1 MEDNEILNEDIT
13 NQSNDSDNVVDNVV
27 DDVAED
33 VTEDAAE
40 VLNNAWQEKFTALT
54 TKYQNA
60 IAERDN
66 IIRQLINNDKIDN
79 TDVTDSIVE
88 KINRQR
94 KFKKW

>member
-13 NQSNDSDNVVDNVV
+13 NQSNVTEDVTE
-27 DDVAED
+27 DVAEDVTED

>member
-13 NQSNDSDNVVDNVV
+13 NQSNDSDNV
-27 DDVAED
+27 AED
-33 VTEDAAE
+33 VTEDVTEDVAE

-54 TKYQNA
+54 TKYENA

>member
-13 NQSNDSDNVVDNVV
+13 NQSNDTGDVTEDVV
-27 DDVAED
+27 ED
-33 VTEDAAE
+33 VTEDVAE

-54 TKYQNA
+54 TKYENA

>member
-13 NQSNDSDNVVDNVV
+13 NQSNVAE
-27 DDVAED
+27 DVTEDVPED

>member
-13 NQSNDSDNVVDNVV
+13 NQSNDSDNVA
-27 DDVAED
+27 DDVADD
-33 VTEDAAE
+33 VAEDAAE